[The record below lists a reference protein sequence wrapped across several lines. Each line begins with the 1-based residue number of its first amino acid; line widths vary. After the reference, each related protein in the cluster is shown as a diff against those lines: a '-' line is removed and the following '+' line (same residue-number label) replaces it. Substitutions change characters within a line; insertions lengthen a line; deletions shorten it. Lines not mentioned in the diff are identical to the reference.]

1 MASSSAVATRVGAAI
16 AACLTAFTVVLL
28 VETPASAGAG
38 LRARDLG
45 TLRGFCCSRAIA
57 VNDRGDVVGDSAIAG
72 GENPPVHAF
81 LWRHGR
87 MRDLGTLGGRSSFA
101 TGVNNRGDVVGY
113 SEVAGGATHAFL
125 WRDGRMRDIGDI
137 PGATTSLAGG
147 INDRGEVTGR
157 VVVGG
162 RLLAFVWRAG
172 VPTTLTGPAGE
183 PASGFAIN
191 NRGAVAGS
199 ADTDGTQ
206 PFPVLWP
213 AGAAAPAEPLGSWPG
228 EANAINRHGDVA
240 GHFFLGSQQA
250 FRWRR
255 GVFTALPSPAG
266 VQIAVGT
273 GINDRADVVGFG
285 LSEARQSALF
295 WPRGGA
301 PVTLRGLSA
310 AGNDAAFDINNRG
323 QIVGTSEPVPGLGDH
338 ATVWSGS

>member
-125 WRDGRMRDIGDI
+125 WRDGRMRDLGDI
-137 PGATTSLAGG
+137 PGAADSLAGG

-157 VVVGG
+157 VVVDG

-172 VPTTLTGPAGE
+172 RPTLLTGPAGE

-191 NRGAVAGS
+191 NRGAVAG
-199 ADTDGTQ
+199 
-206 PFPVLWP
+206 PVLWP
-213 AGAAAPAEPLGSWPG
+213 AGAAAPAQPLGSWPG
-228 EANAINRHGDVA
+228 EANAVNRHGDA
-240 GHFFLGSQQA
+240 TGHFFLGSQQA
-250 FRWRR
+250 FLWRR
-255 GVFTALPSPAG
+255 GAFTALPSPAG
-266 VQIAVGT
+266 VRIAVGT

-285 LSEARQSALF
+285 LSDARQSALY
-295 WPRGGA
+295 WSRGGA
-301 PVTLRGLSA
+301 PVTLRGLSV
-310 AGNDAAFDINNRG
+310 AGNDAASDVNNRG
-323 QIVGTSEPVPGLGDH
+323 QIVGFSEPVAGLGYH
-338 ATVWSGS
+338 ATVWQR